1 MIILLIPSGS
11 RKSSNALPKRGS
23 GAGGPGMVLQWLM
36 NAKRLFVK
44 TQIAMSV
51 KNAAI
56 QTVKVDG
63 IHRAT
68 FIRCSLII
76 FQSCMVSKSAVI
88 QSIWNQESQHVVTE
102 SRNWLPD
109 LTSKLMFI
117 RMTSTFCMQKKDFC
131 SYILGAKQHFYSNNL
146 SDFTFWGVKQD
157 FCSSILVSKQ
167 DFV

>member
-1 MIILLIPSGS
+1 MYYQYPFLWINYAMIILLIPSGS

-117 RMTSTFCMQKKDFC
+117 RMTSTFCMQKKDLTFTIT
-131 SYILGAKQHFYSNNL
+131 YGVHLSNYWL
-146 SDFTFWGVKQD
+146 ESVK
-157 FCSSILVSKQ
+157 FNM
-167 DFV
+167 